1 MTDFSEKIK
10 DLSQKYEEKVK
21 AVQNSMNGL
30 SMYSDAEISKRRA
43 SMLKDLDSVTAD
55 YNYKFGEIVQQFLN
69 VYELE
74 MPNDGKDHA
83 ADISNALQ
91 IISLLG
97 NSLDTKNLNNIIKP
111 MAKDF
116 KSVKTVCDLIMTK
129 SAGVS
134 ASGAAYNAD
143 VIKAVLDYSGAN
155 AGISDYVERVE
166 MIKNISETGA
176 KYGYEVDGA
185 LTSKAIKVRPTT
197 SYNAMAMPQM
207 LDETAKLY
215 NNVTNGEFFNR

>member
-1 MTDFSEKIK
+1 MTFSEKISE
-10 DLSQKYEEKVK
+10 LTRNYEEKLNECG
-21 AVQNSMNGL
+21 NSMNGL
-30 SMYSDAEISKRRA
+30 SMYSDEEISKRRTA
-43 SMLKDLDSVTAD
+43 MLKDLDSVTAD
-55 YNYKFGEIVQQFLN
+55 YNKQFGEILQQFLT
-69 VYELE
+69 VYALE
-74 MPNDGKDHA
+74 MPDDGKDHA
-83 ADISNALQ
+83 TDISNALQ
-91 IISLLG
+91 IINLLG
-97 NSLDTKNLNNIIKP
+97 NSLDTKNLSNIIKP

-129 SAGVS
+129 SATVS

-185 LTSKAIKVRPTT
+185 LTSKVIKVRPTT
-197 SYNAMAMPQM
+197 SYNAMAIPQM

>member
-1 MTDFSEKIK
+1 MTFSEKISE
-10 DLSQKYEEKVK
+10 LTRNYEEKLNECG
-21 AVQNSMNGL
+21 NSMNGL
-30 SMYSDAEISKRRA
+30 SMYSDEEISKRRTA
-43 SMLKDLDSVTAD
+43 MLKDLDSVTAD

-134 ASGAAYNAD
+134 AIEAAYNPE
-143 VIKAVLDYSGAN
+143 VITAVLDYSGAN
-155 AGISDYVERVE
+155 SGISDYVERTE
-166 MIKNISETGA
+166 LIKNIEETGA

-185 LTSKAIKVRPTT
+185 LTNKVIGVRSNT

-207 LDETAKLY
+207 LEETAKMY
-215 NNVTNGEFFNR
+215 NDITNGEFFNR